1 MEVRGQVTVAE
12 DQGEQNVE
20 RMRIM
25 KQEKVKE
32 MTKPGGKEVEIVE
45 AIGMVVMKED
55 TATDDDEAVDLIII
69 MVMITMK
76 LIIITTIFK
85 GGTCKAHCSN

>member
-45 AIGMVVMKED
+45 AIGKVVMKED
-55 TATDDDEAVDLIII
+55 TATDDDEAVDLVIV

>member
-25 KQEKVKE
+25 KQEKMKE

-69 MVMITMK
+69 MVMITMM
-76 LIIITTIFK
+76 LIIITTILT

>member
-20 RMRIM
+20 RMRIR
-25 KQEKVKE
+25 KQEKMKE

-55 TATDDDEAVDLIII
+55 TATDDDDLVII
-69 MVMITMK
+69 MVREG
-76 LIIITTIFK
+76 FK
-85 GGTCKAHCSN
+85 KKALFHSLLL